1 MTGAVRPR
9 PRAATSVDA
18 AFDAL
23 FVRERTAMVRVAY
36 LLVGSEPLAEEIV
49 QEAFASVYA
58 RWDRIDNHGG
68 FLRQCV
74 VNGARSALRRRS
86 LERRKAQLLVDDGTA
101 PAGRELLDALAAL
114 PLGWRSVVGEQY
126 GVLGAL
132 VGLVP
137 GDGAG
142 SEEGVGL
149 LGGQAEPAGRRR
161 DHRGRDARRLGGG
174 RRRGHDLL
182 GRVATGADEGGEAGQ
197 EDDHGRGAEHE
208 RPGACVAVAPP
219 LDDGGHAG
227 TRHPGTVKS
236 SLHRGLAKLREA
248 LEP

>member
-114 PLGWRSVVGEQY
+114 PLGWRSVV
-126 GVLGAL
+126 VLRFYEGMTQ
-132 VGLVP
+132 
-137 GDGAG
+137 
-142 SEEGVGL
+142 EEI
-149 LGGQAEPAGRRR
+149 
-161 DHRGRDARRLGGG
+161 
-174 RRRGHDLL
+174 
-182 GRVATGADEGGEAGQ
+182 
-197 EDDHGRGAEHE
+197 
-208 RPGACVAVAPP
+208 AVA
-219 LDDGGHAG
+219 LDM
-227 TRHPGTVKS
+227 RLGTVKS